1 MFTEILRVFTHC
13 NLVIYLF
20 VLCSIYILLLFF
32 VYLFIISSF
41 VFCLFLFLL
50 SFCFCLLVM
59 IMFTGFSYL
68 EAKSYCLVPV
78 LSKLTIG

>member
-41 VFCLFLFLL
+41 VFCLFVFAFILFLFTCHDYVYRFFL
-50 SFCFCLLVM
+50 SGSEVLLFGSRAVQ
-59 IMFTGFSYL
+59 
-68 EAKSYCLVPV
+68 ADDW
-78 LSKLTIG
+78 